1 MLAAFLSEWPKIR
14 RRSILLA
21 LLVMVGLTALAV
33 GVTLARI
40 QRRSLEQ
47 QFLIK
52 TDLGLVGTLQ
62 PSASL
67 VAVIVLITIAA
78 VLGADWTQGTWRNL
92 LVQEPGRVRLLSGRV
107 LALLVYMIISTVL
120 TIGVGTLVAMLVAP
134 HEGINTAVWW
144 DSTGTTDYLEFLGNL
159 VLAVIGWTIFGT
171 LVAVLVRNP
180 AGAVGAAIAW
190 LLVIEGLVNQVEPT
204 VGQYLPGRILSVVL
218 TGGQATLFNAAGSSS
233 VSYSSALIIA
243 GLYAV
248 GMSVVAGAS
257 FWYRDITA

>member
-1 MLAAFLSEWPKIR
+1 MAEDPPAQHPPGAACHGGAP
-14 RRSILLA
+14 
-21 LLVMVGLTALAV
+21 ALAV

-52 TDLGLVGTLQ
+52 TDLGLIGTLQ

-120 TIGVGTLVAMLVAP
+120 TIGVGTLVAMLIAP

-144 DSTGTTDYLEFLGNL
+144 DLTGTRDYLEFLGNL

-218 TGGQATLFNAAGSSS
+218 TGGQVGVFNEASSS
-233 VSYSSALIIA
+233 LSYTTALIIA
-243 GLYAV
+243 GLYAI
-248 GMSVVAGAS
+248 GMSVAAGAS

>member
-47 QFLIK
+47 QFLVK
-52 TDLGLVGTLQ
+52 TDLGLIGTLQ

-78 VLGADWTQGTWRNL
+78 VLGADWSQGTWRNL

-107 LALLVYMIISTVL
+107 LALLVYMIISTAL
-120 TIGVGTLVAMLVAP
+120 TIGIGTLVAMLIAP
-134 HEGINTAVWW
+134 HEGINTSVWW
-144 DSTGTTDYLEFLGNL
+144 DSTGTRDYFEFLGNL

-218 TGGQATLFNAAGSSS
+218 NGGQAAVFNETGSTSL
-233 VSYSSALIIA
+233 SYSTALIIA
-243 GLYAV
+243 GLYAA

>member
-21 LLVMVGLTALAV
+21 LLVMVGLTAFAV

-78 VLGADWTQGTWRNL
+78 VLGADWT
-92 LVQEPGRVRLLSGRV
+92 
-107 LALLVYMIISTVL
+107 
-120 TIGVGTLVAMLVAP
+120 
-134 HEGINTAVWW
+134 
-144 DSTGTTDYLEFLGNL
+144 
-159 VLAVIGWTIFGT
+159 
-171 LVAVLVRNP
+171 
-180 AGAVGAAIAW
+180 
-190 LLVIEGLVNQVEPT
+190 
-204 VGQYLPGRILSVVL
+204 
-218 TGGQATLFNAAGSSS
+218 
-233 VSYSSALIIA
+233 
-243 GLYAV
+243 
-248 GMSVVAGAS
+248 
-257 FWYRDITA
+257 

>member
-1 MLAAFLSEWPKIR
+1 ML
-14 RRSILLA
+14 
-21 LLVMVGLTALAV
+21 
-33 GVTLARI
+33 TLGI
-40 QRRSLEQ
+40 
-47 QFLIK
+47 
-52 TDLGLVGTLQ
+52 
-62 PSASL
+62 
-67 VAVIVLITIAA
+67 
-78 VLGADWTQGTWRNL
+78 GA
-92 LVQEPGRVRLLSGRV
+92 
-107 LALLVYMIISTVL
+107 
-120 TIGVGTLVAMLVAP
+120 LVAMLVAP
-134 HEGINTAVWW
+134 HEGISTAAWW
-144 DSTGTTDYLEFLGNL
+144 DTTGTTAYLEFLGNL

-218 TGGQATLFNAAGSSS
+218 TGGQASVFNEAGSS
-233 VSYSSALIIA
+233 VSYTTALIIA